1 MDLSRRN
8 FLIGIGAG
16 LILPSYYELARKHV
30 LNTGEPLILPPPSP
44 EIKLIAHDYA
54 GLGSY
59 TLNWGDPYSDLPRFD
74 DMTWRQ
80 FADAYTHGGEGYLE
94 LWQEDGID
102 PDDTVEEGFA
112 EEHWILKNSPN
123 ARAYDLL
130 WAYDLGLDDD
140 AATEDGQIEFIECP
154 NPGSN
159 YRGVEADVLGLS
171 LLQDK
176 LNQLD
181 TAIEISLYRCVQS

>member
-8 FLIGIGAG
+8 FLIGVGAG

-30 LNTGEPLILPPPSP
+30 FNSGEPLILPPPSP

-54 GLGSY
+54 GFGSY

-80 FADAYTHGGEGYLE
+80 FADAYMHGAEDYLE
-94 LWQEDGID
+94 LWKEDGID

-112 EEHWILKNSPN
+112 EEQWILKNSPN
-123 ARAYDLL
+123 AQAFDLL
-130 WAYDLGLDDD
+130 RAYDLGLDDHASTD
-140 AATEDGQIEFIECP
+140 DGQIEFVECDR
-154 NPGSN
+154 PGSD
-159 YRGVEADVLGLS
+159 YRGVEADLLGLS

-181 TAIEISLYRCVQS
+181 TAIEISLYRFSQS

>member
-8 FLIGIGAG
+8 FLIGVGAG

-30 LNTGEPLILPPPSP
+30 FNSGEPLILPPLSP

-54 GLGSY
+54 GFGYY

-80 FADAYTHGGEGYLE
+80 FADAYMHGGEGYLE

-112 EEHWILKNSPN
+112 EETWILKNSPN

-140 AATEDGQIEFIECP
+140 AASEDGQIEFIECP

-159 YRGVEADVLGLS
+159 YRGVEADLLGLS
-171 LLQDK
+171 LLQNK

-181 TAIEISLYRCVQS
+181 AAIEISLY

>member
-30 LNTGEPLILPPPSP
+30 FNSGEPLILPPPSP

-54 GLGSY
+54 GSGSY
-59 TLNWGDPYSDLPRFD
+59 TLNWGDPYPDLPSFD

-80 FADAYTHGGEGYLE
+80 FAEAYMHGAEGYLDT
-94 LWQEDGID
+94 WKEDGID
-102 PDDTVEEGFA
+102 LDDTVEVGFA
-112 EEHWILKNSPN
+112 EETWILKNSPN
-123 ARAYDLL
+123 AQAYDLL

-140 AATEDGQIEFIECP
+140 AATEDGQLEFIECP
-154 NPGSN
+154 FPGSN
-159 YRGVEADVLGLS
+159 YRGVEADILGLS
-171 LLQDK
+171 LLQEK

-181 TAIEISLYRCVQS
+181 TDILISLG

>member
-8 FLIGIGAG
+8 FLIGVGAG

-30 LNTGEPLILPPPSP
+30 ANSGEPLIMAPRSP

-54 GLGSY
+54 GNGSY
-59 TLNWGDPYSDLPRFD
+59 TLNWGDPYSELPLFD

-80 FADAYTHGGEGYLE
+80 FADNYMHGAEGYLD
-94 LWQEDGID
+94 LWKEDGID
-102 PDDTVEEGFA
+102 LDDTIEEGFA
-112 EEHWILKNSPN
+112 EETWILKNSPN
-123 ARAYDLL
+123 AKAYDLL
-130 WAYDLGLDDD
+130 RAYNLGLGDHASTD
-140 AATEDGQIEFIECP
+140 DGQIEFIECDS
-154 NPGSN
+154 PGSN
-159 YRGVEADVLGLS
+159 YRGVEVDVLGLS

-181 TAIEISLYRCVQS
+181 TAIEISLYRCSKS

>member
-8 FLIGIGAG
+8 FLIGVGAG

-30 LNTGEPLILPPPSP
+30 FNSGEPLILPPPSP

-54 GLGSY
+54 GFGSY

-74 DMTWRQ
+74 DMTWRE
-80 FADAYTHGGEGYLE
+80 FADAYMHGAGGYLDI
-94 LWQEDGID
+94 WKEDGID
-102 PDDTVEEGFA
+102 PDDTVGEGFA
-112 EEHWILKNSPN
+112 EEQWILKNSPN
-123 ARAYDLL
+123 AQAYDLL
-130 WAYDLGLDDD
+130 WAYDLGLDDHASTD
-140 AATEDGQIEFIECP
+140 DGQMEFIECDS
-154 NPGSN
+154 PGSN

-181 TAIEISLYRCVQS
+181 TAIEISLYRCSQS